1 MLSFDPAELLP
12 ILCCPVSRR
21 PLRLDGEDWL
31 VSTDADTRLRF
42 PIQDGI
48 PVLLEEE
55 AETLSPEAWKEVMD
69 RTADQPWAAQETSDA

>member
-12 ILCCPVSRR
+12 ILRCPVSRR
-21 PLRLDGEDWL
+21 PLRLLGEDWL
-31 VSTDADTRLRF
+31 VSTDASTRLRY

-55 AETLSPEAWKEVMD
+55 AETLDPDAWQQLMD
-69 RTADQPWAAQETSDA
+69 QTGGQPAEEENADD